1 MLQPDNK
8 QANWIHVNIR
18 IPQWCGGSPREG
30 GGPMDAHSSRRL
42 QTNRTLHLGEMAGA
56 GRQHATGNKRD
67 ENTGVRFFFHVW
79 KCQEKWPENQR
90 GNAKEGERHEGGRE
104 RKIEWRMNVV

>member
-1 MLQPDNK
+1 MVWRDLHEKVGVPWMHTAAGGCK
-8 QANWIHVNIR
+8 QTEPFIW
-18 IPQWCGGSPREG
+18 
-30 GGPMDAHSSRRL
+30 
-42 QTNRTLHLGEMAGA
+42 GEMARA
-56 GRQHATGNKRD
+56 GGQHVMGNKQD
-67 ENTGVRFFFHVW
+67 ENTGVPFFFHVW